1 MAISI
6 TPGDGSTELG
16 GDIAGG
22 RGRLVV
28 VSNRV
33 PIPSGADSP
42 SAGGLAVAL
51 EAALRQRGGLWFGWS
66 GETSDSDEPKPVQLH
81 HVGAVTYAVS
91 DLARRDLD
99 DYYFGFANRA
109 LWPVCHYRLDLTG
122 FSRRNT
128 AGYFRANEFFARRL
142 VPLLQPDDLIWVHDY
157 HFIPLASY
165 LREMGC
171 TNRIGFFMHIPWP
184 PADVA
189 GVLPAY
195 DLLLRGFSAYDV
207 VGFQTPLDADNFVN
221 GLTRQGL
228 GRSLGNGFYEAF
240 GRRFLVDAF
249 PIGIDTPAFRREA
262 EQSERHPLVRRTKA
276 SLEGKQLIIGVDR
289 LDYSKGIGQRIEAFS
304 CFLENNPSMRGRV
317 TFLQITPKTRSQV
330 PEYAEMQRE
339 VAEQVGSMNGKY
351 GDLDWTPIRYTNRP
365 VNHSALTGLYRMAR
379 VGLVTPLRDGM
390 NLVAKEYVASQSA
403 ADPGVLILSR
413 FAGAA
418 QELDGAL
425 LVNPY
430 DTDATAA
437 AMLRALAMPLEE
449 RQERWAAMMARIE
462 DNTVQH
468 WCASFVE
475 TLVDDGVVP
484 LSPETIAVSREPD
497 APTTVGRPVA
507 GGRPSAP
514 WSITKN

>member
-1 MAISI
+1 MTVSI
-6 TPGDGSTELG
+6 TTGDGSAELG
-16 GDIAGG
+16 PNPGG
-22 RGRLVV
+22 GSGRLVV

-51 EAALRQRGGLWFGWS
+51 EAALKQRGGLWFGWS
-66 GETSDSDEPKPVQLH
+66 GATCDQDEPPPVQLH
-81 HVGAVTYAVS
+81 HVGPVTYAVS
-91 DLARRDLD
+91 DLSKRDLD

-122 FSRRNT
+122 FARRNT

-142 VPLLQPDDLIWVHDY
+142 APLLRPDDLIWVHDY

-171 TNRIGFFMHIPWP
+171 TNRIGFFLHIPWP
-184 PADVA
+184 PSDVA

-195 DLLLRGFSAYDV
+195 DLLLRGFAAYDV

-228 GRSLGNGFYEAF
+228 GRAIGGGFHEAF
-240 GRRFLVDAF
+240 GRRFQVGAF
-249 PIGIDTPAFRREA
+249 PIGIDTPAFRAEA

-276 SLEGKQLIIGVDR
+276 SLEGKQMIIGVDR
-289 LDYSKGIGQRIEAFS
+289 LDYSKGIAQRIEAFS
-304 CFLENNPSMRGRV
+304 CFLENNPAMRGRV
-317 TFLQITPKTRSQV
+317 TFLQITPKTRSEV

-339 VAEQVGSMNGKY
+339 VAEQIGSTNGKY

-365 VNHSALTGLYRMAR
+365 VNHAALTGLYRMAR

-390 NLVAKEYVASQSA
+390 NLVAKEYVASQA
-403 ADPGVLILSR
+403 QDDPGVLILSR

-437 AMLRALAMPLEE
+437 AMVRALAMPLEE
-449 RQERWAAMMARIE
+449 RLERWAAMMARVE
-462 DNTVQH
+462 ENSVQH

-475 TLVDDGVVP
+475 ALMDDTFVP
-484 LSPETIAVSREPD
+484 LAPEAIAAGLDADARTAGNRPAAPRRASP
-497 APTTVGRPVA
+497 
-507 GGRPSAP
+507 P
-514 WSITKN
+514 WSATKN

>member
-1 MAISI
+1 MTVSI
-6 TPGDGSTELG
+6 TPGDESAELG
-16 GDIAGG
+16 GDMAGS

-42 SAGGLAVAL
+42 TAGGLAVAL
-51 EAALRQRGGLWFGWS
+51 EAALKQRGGLWFGWS
-66 GETSDSDEPKPVQLH
+66 GASTEGDEPPPVQLH
-81 HVGAVTYAVS
+81 HVGPVTYAVS
-91 DLARRDLD
+91 DLSKRDLD

-122 FSRRNT
+122 FARRNT

-142 VPLLQPDDLIWVHDY
+142 APLLRPDDLIWVHDY

-171 TNRIGFFMHIPWP
+171 ANRIGFFLHIPWP
-184 PADVA
+184 PSDVA

-195 DLLLRGFSAYDV
+195 DLLLRGFAAYDV

-221 GLTRQGL
+221 GLTRQGV
-228 GRSLGNGFYEAF
+228 GRSIGGGFHEAF
-240 GRRFLVDAF
+240 GRRFQVGAF
-249 PIGIDTPAFRREA
+249 PIGIDTPAFRAEA
-262 EQSERHPLVRRTKA
+262 EKSERHPLVRRTRA
-276 SLEGKQLIIGVDR
+276 SLEGKQIIIGVDR

-317 TFLQITPKTRSQV
+317 TFLQITPKTRSEV

-339 VAEQVGSMNGKY
+339 VAEQIGSANGKY

-365 VNHSALTGLYRMAR
+365 VNHAALTGLYRMAR

-390 NLVAKEYVASQSA
+390 NLVAKEYVASQA
-403 ADPGVLILSR
+403 QGDPGVLILSR

-437 AMLRALAMPLEE
+437 AMVRALAMPIEE

-462 DNTVQH
+462 ENSVQH

-475 TLVDDGVVP
+475 ALMDDSFVP
-484 LSPETIAVSREPD
+484 LPEAIAAGLEAEARTAASRP
-497 APTTVGRPVA
+497 AAAGRT
-507 GGRPSAP
+507 RAP
-514 WSITKN
+514 WSATKN

>member
-1 MAISI
+1 
-6 TPGDGSTELG
+6 
-16 GDIAGG
+16 
-22 RGRLVV
+22 
-28 VSNRV
+28 
-33 PIPSGADSP
+33 
-42 SAGGLAVAL
+42 LAVAL
-51 EAALRQRGGLWFGWS
+51 EAALKQRGGLWFGWS
-66 GETSDSDEPKPVQLH
+66 GETSDMDEPKPVQLH
-81 HVGAVTYAVS
+81 HVGPVTYAVS

-122 FSRRNT
+122 FSRRST

-142 VPLLQPDDLIWVHDY
+142 APLLRPDDLIWVHDY

-165 LREMGC
+165 LREIGC
-171 TNRIGFFMHIPWP
+171 VNRIGFFLHIPWP
-184 PADVA
+184 PSDVA

-195 DLLLRGFSAYDV
+195 DLLLRGFSAYDL
-207 VGFQTPLDADNFVN
+207 VGFQTPLDADNFAN

-228 GRSLGNGFYEAF
+228 GRSLGGNFYEAF
-240 GRRFLVDAF
+240 GRRFQVDAF
-249 PIGIDTPAFRREA
+249 PIGIDAEAFRAEA
-262 EQSERHPLVRRTKA
+262 GRCERHPLVRRTKA

-289 LDYSKGIGQRIEAFS
+289 LDYSKGIAQRIEAFS
-304 CFLENNPSMRGRV
+304 SFLENNPAMRGRV
-317 TFLQITPKTRSQV
+317 TFLQITPKTRSEV

-339 VAEQVGSMNGKY
+339 VAEQIGSTNGKY

-365 VNHSALTGLYRMAR
+365 VNHAALTGLYRMAG

-390 NLVAKEYVASQSA
+390 NLVAKEYVASQSS

-430 DTDATAA
+430 DTDATAV
-437 AMLRALAMPLEE
+437 AMSRALTMPLEE
-449 RQERWAAMMARIE
+449 RQERWAAMMARVE
-462 DNTVQH
+462 ENTVEH

-475 TLVDDGVVP
+475 ALMEDSFDP
-484 LSPETIAVSREPD
+484 LLPEAIAAGREPE
-497 APTTVGRPVA
+497 GRAAASRPA
-507 GGRPSAP
+507 SGGPAWSSA
-514 WSITKN
+514 KN